1 MTKGGGGEQ
10 MKTLDHYVVGEVERF
25 GSYRM
30 TREEVIDFASRYDPQ
45 PFHLDDL
52 AAAANPI
59 FGRLAASGWHT
70 ASATMRMLIDHS
82 RRYDG
87 HAMGSPG
94 VEDLRWKTPTYPG
107 DTLSLETE
115 ILEARQSRSRPEIG
129 LVRTRIS
136 TFNQHGE
143 EVMSMVAVT
152 VVPSARA

>member
-1 MTKGGGGEQ
+1 
-10 MKTLDHYVVGEVERF
+10 MKTLDQYRVGEVERF

-30 TREEVIDFASRYDPQ
+30 TREEVIDFAARYDPQ

-59 FGRLAASGWHT
+59 FGRLSASGWHT

-94 VEDLRWKTPTYPG
+94 VEDLRWKAPTYPG

-115 ILEARQSRSRPEIG
+115 ILETRPSHSRPEIG

-143 EVMSMVAVT
+143 EVMSMVAIT
-152 VVPSARA
+152 MVPASRA